1 MSNRVAFV
9 TGSSRGI
16 GRETALTLARTG
28 LFIVVASPEV
38 ENNEKVAAEIRAS
51 GGEAMTLDLDIS
63 NHESVKQGFAKVI
76 AEKGRV
82 DVLVNNAGITRDGL
96 AVRMKPADWELVLK
110 INLHG
115 AFFATQ
121 QALPGMMKGR
131 WGRIVNIASVV
142 GLAGSPGQANYA
154 ASKAGLIGM
163 TKALAQ
169 EVGSRGITVNA
180 VAPGYI
186 GTDMTASLPEELK
199 QKMLAGI
206 PLARMGTPAD
216 IANAVKFLVSEE
228 ASYITGHVLSVNG
241 GMYM

>member
-1 MSNRVAFV
+1 MSSRVAFV

-38 ENNEKVAAEIRAS
+38 ENNEKVAQEIRDG

-63 NHESVKQGFAKVI
+63 SPESVKEGFAKVI

-96 AVRMKPADWELVLK
+96 AVRMKQADWDLVLR

-115 AFFATQ
+115 AFFAAQ

-142 GLAGSPGQANYA
+142 GQAGSPGQANYA

-186 GTDMTASLPEELK
+186 ATDMTAVLPEDLK
-199 QKMLAGI
+199 QKMLSTV
-206 PLARMGTPAD
+206 PLARMGMPAD
-216 IANAVKFLVSEE
+216 VANAVKFLVSED
-228 ASYITGHVLSVNG
+228 ASYITGHVLAVNG